1 MEIGKDRV
9 RVAAEKNGAVCV
21 LDRETDLVG
30 IERCENGRALMQD
43 GGEGDLHLAGLGAVY
58 RW

>member
-1 MEIGKDRV
+1 M

-21 LDRETDLVG
+21 LDRDTDLVG
-30 IERCENGRALMQD
+30 IERCESGRTLMQD